1 MKPWKRLVWAL
12 AASACLVGAVL
23 LWRGDRNAVAEL
35 TPQQAAENWETEEKP
50 YAMASVFLREENA
63 IAQQSIGEIYLNI
76 ENALTAG
83 GVDSEDHPWFYA
95 VSYQTE
101 ATLVHEVAVCEVE
114 LTAVAGDFFRVHP
127 MELINGWYMD
137 EDDMMH
143 DRIVLSRGA
152 AWDLFYSDNA
162 AGMFVQLNGQNYQV
176 AAVVDL
182 ETGKYNDLAAGD
194 VKRAWVFADSPGL
207 SNSAGTVQTESEGT
221 VDFGTAADM
230 VPGFTCM
237 EMVLPQ
243 PVKNFAVS
251 TMRSALSGFIPDD
264 TVITDNSARF
274 GLKNRWDVLR
284 DIGVRGISMNAVSY
298 PYWENAARLTENH
311 LALRLVPEG
320 LLMCVPIVSLLI
332 LLLWLNRRRTW
343 GLHSIRDAIENAVE
357 RKRRRDYDARQRG
370 AVPEKRRNGEN
381 APSISPPGENGRM
394 MPVLRMV
401 GCMMNNSIRRP
412 RTEHMMNSIRRIR
425 TGTEHMTSSIRR
437 IRTGDGAYDEQYSG
451 ESEAGNGAGDE
462 QHPDNWDAEW
472 TGQEPG
478 EPYGEAQPGRKD
490 KRRRR
495 QQRRRRR
502 RQAKQRARERK
513 RALKYSARKET

>member
-95 VSYQTE
+95 ASYQTE

-370 AVPEKRRNGEN
+370 AVPEKRRNGRKR
-381 APSISPPGENGRM
+381 PKHKSP
-394 MPVLRMV
+394 
-401 GCMMNNSIRRP
+401 RREWEDDASLADGWMYDEQQYP
-412 RTEHMMNSIRRIR
+412 EAQ
-425 TGTEHMTSSIRR
+425 
-437 IRTGDGAYDEQYSG
+437 DGAYDEQYSEDPNWDG
-451 ESEAGNGAGDE
+451 AYDEQYSEDPDWDGAYDEQYSEDPNWDGACDE